1 MADRCACCYQVIL
14 LADDNGKM
22 DVLEYGYTCE
32 ECVAVIKEKVRAMSS

>member
-1 MADRCACCYQVIL
+1 VADRCACCYQVIL

-32 ECVAVIKEKVRAMSS
+32 ECVAVIIEKVQAMSN